1 MWNGTNKNSLRSNT
15 VLSGVVD
22 ASNLPGFLAIGTGL
36 AVNLVATTPLIV
48 SFANGFGVDGESEYI
63 CRIAANLASAWSSL
77 TDNTTCYLYIE
88 RNATT
93 GAITYGFTATKP
105 KYVMVGVA
113 GTAGHYFEIP
123 TRKMKYSNGATL
135 VDKQI
140 VFVGEC
146 VTASGTVSS
155 VTPYAFNGEYIMT
168 NNVIAASTIY
178 TYNHNI
184 GTDLVEAQVST
195 SLGGGDMRK
204 DCAVTELAY
213 KTVKFTSPAGSP
225 RYATVIVRRTF

>member
-15 VLSGVVD
+15 VLSGIVD
-22 ASNLPGFLAIGTGL
+22 ANNLPSFLAVGTGL
-36 AVNLVATTPLIV
+36 VVDLVATTPLII

-63 CRIAANLASAWSSL
+63 CRIATNLSSAWSSL

-88 RNATT
+88 RAAAT
-93 GAITYGFTATKP
+93 GIITYGFTVTQP

-113 GTAGHYFEIP
+113 DTAGHYFEIP
-123 TRKMKYSNGATL
+123 TRKMKYSNGTTL

-146 VTASGTVSS
+146 ITASGAVSS
-155 VTPYAFNGEYIMT
+155 VTPYAYNGEYIMADKII
-168 NNVIAASTIY
+168 VASTVY
-178 TYNHNI
+178 TFNHNI

-195 SLGGGDMRK
+195 SLGGG
-204 DCAVTELAY
+204 
-213 KTVKFTSPAGSP
+213 
-225 RYATVIVRRTF
+225 